1 MYNAV
6 VIMPE
11 DTLDEIKEEAKLDSF
26 LCFVAT
32 RQVFSE
38 ILRKM
43 EKRGEMDNFVEGY
56 KNYGVNSIY
65 GKNVILV

>member
-6 VIMPE
+6 VLLSE
-11 DTLDEIKEEAKLDSF
+11 DTLEEIKEEAKLDSF
-26 LCFVAT
+26 YCYIAT
-32 RQVFSE
+32 QQVFSE

-43 EKRGEMDNFVEGY
+43 EKRDEMDNFVEGY

-65 GKNVILV
+65 GKNIILV